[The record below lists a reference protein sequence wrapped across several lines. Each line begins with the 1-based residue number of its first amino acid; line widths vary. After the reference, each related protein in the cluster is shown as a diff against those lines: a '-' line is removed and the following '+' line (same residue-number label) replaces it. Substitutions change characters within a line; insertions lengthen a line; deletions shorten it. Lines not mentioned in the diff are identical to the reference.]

1 VAVTA
6 YLGIVT
12 TVMAYLLYGRGL
24 RTVAVPVAVTLGLA
38 EPVVAA
44 VLGIVVLGERLTAT
58 ATVGLILVGLALA
71 ALAVGR
77 RPAPPSPPG

>member
-1 VAVTA
+1 
-6 YLGIVT
+6 
-12 TVMAYLLYGRGL
+12 
-24 RTVAVPVAVTLGLA
+24 
-38 EPVVAA
+38 